1 MVGPKRTEE
10 ALVGPKRTEKAL
22 VRLNRPGR
30 SSHANTT
37 ILPLQYD
44 YCLFNTTILP
54 LQYDYCLFNTT
65 ILPLQ
70 YDYFAPSIR
79 LFFSFNTTIASSIR
93 LFCTFNTTILPL
105 QYDYCLFN
113 TTAARYD
120 QYLPSTT
127 YDLAIRQFCPLSPFI
142 IPVPLVHHNLC
153 NGMDRQSTVWL
164 NHHTCFQPATGMSG
178 TYSS

>member
-1 MVGPKRTEE
+1 MKN
-10 ALVGPKRTEKAL
+10 LVF
-22 VRLNRPGR
+22 
-30 SSHANTT
+30 HANTT

-70 YDYFAPSIR
+70 YDYC
-79 LFFSFNTTIASSIR
+79 LFNTTILHLQYDYFASSIR
-93 LFCTFNTTILPL
+93 LLPL

-120 QYLPSTT
+120 QYFPSTT
-127 YDLAIRQFCPLSPFI
+127 YDLAIRQFCPLSPSIKNSDPKCFKTK
-142 IPVPLVHHNLC
+142 NF
-153 NGMDRQSTVWL
+153 DRFHREYINQYIS
-164 NHHTCFQPATGMSG
+164 M
-178 TYSS
+178 